1 MNTDPDELLSLA
13 VAVQVWS
20 EHHLARATVSEA
32 EDRALGV
39 SDARR
44 FQSEAGKRVCVDV
57 DDGTIHIG
65 NRSDAKTVLED
76 AVIEWLEPGLD
87 RLRSLESGGKEERSG
102 RPRARGRRSGVR
114 MACVH

>member
-57 DDGTIHIG
+57 E
-65 NRSDAKTVLED
+65 TVLED